1 MLCHSLPDA
10 CSFPLCASGQ
20 WNVHASMVFCLTLLL
35 TNYLSN
41 ITLCT
46 LIQPSAA
53 CYYTFFCMVYG
64 TSKHHN
70 CNMGLI
76 FFIGTDAYWSPHWQ
90 SYRRTNGRSDRQE
103 IISSGYWDP
112 KLLRL
117 DGDYTVFLQQEFSGI
132 QGADPYWQILDWH
145 CIWMDISG
153 STSKLK
159 IIQ

>member
-1 MLCHSLPDA
+1 MLHPVVCFRSVKCTCKH
-10 CSFPLCASGQ
+10 C
-20 WNVHASMVFCLTLLL
+20 LLL
-35 TNYLSN
+35 HGLLFNTVANKLFIQYY
-41 ITLCT
+41 TLHT
-46 LIQPSAA
+46 YSPSAA
-53 CYYTFFCMVYG
+53 CYYMYIFFCMVYG

-70 CNMGLI
+70 CNVGLI

-90 SYRRTNGRSDRQE
+90 SYRRTNGGSDRQE

-145 CIWMDISG
+145 CIWMDLSG

>member
-1 MLCHSLPDA
+1 
-10 CSFPLCASGQ
+10 
-20 WNVHASMVFCLTLLL
+20 
-35 TNYLSN
+35 
-41 ITLCT
+41 
-46 LIQPSAA
+46 
-53 CYYTFFCMVYG
+53 
-64 TSKHHN
+64 
-70 CNMGLI
+70 MGLI

-90 SYRRTNGRSDRQE
+90 SYRRTNGGSDRQE

-112 KLLRL
+112 KLLWL

-145 CIWMDISG
+145 CIWMDISS